1 MVELMSVKVRFAPS
15 PTGSL
20 HIGGARTALY
30 NYLFARHHQGKLVL
44 RIEDTDLKRN
54 TEQSYRSI
62 TEGLEWL
69 GLKWDEGPFYQSRRL
84 ELYKKYAAQLEASG
98 RAYWREDPGKGK
110 ALVFKIDRT
119 KIDWPDLIHGP
130 SSRDISVDPDLVI
143 VKSDGFPTY
152 NFAVVVDDH
161 DMGIT
166 HVFRADEHYP
176 NTPKQISLYRALGWE
191 PPIFGHMP
199 LIFDPKGEKISKRKQ
214 YDFPVTVEEARVMGF
229 LPEAIVNFIALL
241 GWSPG
246 NNIELMT
253 MDDLIGYFTAE
264 RIGNTPAKF
273 LVDKLLWMNKQ
284 YMKKVEPENLVE
296 RLRAWGKTVDHFVQ
310 NPPPPEMENFHRILN
325 QLGPARASLD
335 EFLALPP
342 EKLRRLVLLSLER
355 MDRLP
360 DIVPLTQFVMKP
372 TVEYE
377 TGPVDKVLKKEGVAA
392 VLAEARKTL
401 AELPAFSSAPIEESL
416 KQLSARLNVKFGQV
430 AQPIRVAV
438 TGSDKSPPIHDTLE
452 VLGRDR
458 VLARIDEAVK
468 LIQKG

>member
-1 MVELMSVKVRFAPS
+1 MVTLMSVKVRFAPS
-15 PTGSL
+15 PTGYL

-62 TEGLEWL
+62 TEGLSWL
-69 GLKWDEGPFYQSRRL
+69 GIKFDEGPFYQSQRL

-98 RAYWREDPGKGK
+98 RAYWREDPGKGR

-119 KIDWPDLIHGP
+119 KIDWNDVVHGP

-152 NFAVVVDDH
+152 NFACVIDDH
-161 DMGIT
+161 EMGIT
-166 HVFRADEHYP
+166 HIFRADEHYP

-191 PPIFGHMP
+191 PPRFGHMP
-199 LIFDPKGEKISKRKQ
+199 LIFDPKGAKISKRKK
-214 YDFPVTVEEARVMGF
+214 YDFPVTVEEARVMGY
-229 LPEAIVNFIALL
+229 LPEALTNFVALL

-246 NNIELMT
+246 NNIELMS
-253 MDDLIGYFTAE
+253 MEEMIGYFTAE

-273 LVDKLLWMNKQ
+273 LVDKLNWMNKQ
-284 YMKKVEPENLVE
+284 YMKKVTPEDLVL
-296 RLRAWGKTVDHFVQ
+296 RLRKWQELMEHFITHTPDIEGLQKTVEDLKPSYGLSKELLQ
-310 NPPPPEMENFHRILN
+310 QPE
-325 QLGPARASLD
+325 AR
-335 EFLALPP
+335 
-342 EKLRRLVLLSLER
+342 LRRLIELHLER

-360 DIVPLTQFVMKP
+360 DLVPLSKFAYRPQ
-372 TVEYE
+372 VEFDAAA
-377 TGPVDKVLKKEGVAA
+377 VDKVLKKEGVSRILTEVKA
-392 VLAEARKTL
+392 TL
-401 AELPAFSSAPIEESL
+401 SGLGEFRAAPIEESL
-416 KQLSARLNVKFGQV
+416 KKLTEKLAVKFGQV

-452 VLGRDR
+452 LLGKDAT
-458 VLARIDEAVK
+458 LARIDQAIG
-468 LIQKG
+468 LIEKG